1 MKWVKYL
8 IIVVVILVGVGVLS
22 YPFVSNWYNDMISSK
37 AVKDYNAVVTEFD
50 YSSIEEMREE
60 ARAFNESLASRSDQF
75 SLTDKDLDTYFRLL
89 DVTGTGI
96 MGYISIPKLDV
107 KLPVYHG
114 VSDTVLKD
122 AVGHM
127 EGSSMPVG
135 GENTHVLLSGH
146 RGLPSAKLFT
156 RLDEMTVGDTFY
168 LHVLDEVLAYEVC
181 EVNTVLPEET
191 DLLYLED
198 GRDLVTLITCTP
210 YGLNTHRLLVRG
222 ERIEN
227 NRDSLN
233 VDSEALY
240 TSSREKLVFM
250 GLILVVCLVGCL
262 AGLWGIFRKR
272 RYDI

>member
-50 YSSIEEMREE
+50 YSSIEEMRED

-127 EGSSMPVG
+127 EGSSLPVG

-168 LHVLDEVLAYEVC
+168 LHVLDEVLVYEVC

-191 DLLYLED
+191 DLLYLEN

-233 VDSEALY
+233 VDSDALY
-240 TSSREKLVFM
+240 TSSREKLTFM
-250 GLILVVCLVGCL
+250 GLILGVCLVGCL
-262 AGLWGIFRKR
+262 AGLWGMFRKR

>member
-50 YSSIEEMREE
+50 YSSIEEMRED

-127 EGSSMPVG
+127 EGSSLPVG

-168 LHVLDEVLAYEVC
+168 LHVLDEVLVYEVC

-191 DLLYLED
+191 DLLYLEN

-227 NRDSLN
+227 NCDSLN
-233 VDSEALY
+233 VDSDALY
-240 TSSREKLVFM
+240 TSSREKLIFM
-250 GLILVVCLVGCL
+250 GLILGVCLVGCL
-262 AGLWGIFRKR
+262 AGLWGMFRKR